1 MKASTFRLRGHMI
14 LEGDMDGEE
23 LILIDG
29 HSGAMCAC
37 NTTAALLLERLREGA
52 RCDELAAGLRE
63 RYGLEADAARRD
75 VRDFL
80 DRLSALAGIEVLDAS
95 AEPSIV
101 ADASL
106 VPTRSAA

>member
-1 MKASTFRLRGHMI
+1 MKANTFRLRSHMI

-37 NTTAALLLERLREGA
+37 NATAALLLEGLREGA
-52 RCDELAAGLRE
+52 RCDELAADLCE

-101 ADASL
+101 ADTGL
-106 VPTRSAA
+106 VPSRSAA

>member
-1 MKASTFRLRGHMI
+1 MI

-52 RCDELAAGLRE
+52 RCDELAADLRE

-101 ADASL
+101 ADTGLAPS
-106 VPTRSAA
+106 RSAA

>member
-52 RCDELAAGLRE
+52 RCDELAADLRE

-101 ADASL
+101 ADTGLAPS
-106 VPTRSAA
+106 RSAA

>member
-1 MKASTFRLRGHMI
+1 MI
-14 LEGDMDGEE
+14 LEGGVDGEE

-37 NTTAALLLERLREGA
+37 NATAALLLERLRGGA
-52 RCDELAAGLRE
+52 RCDELAADLRE

-95 AEPSIV
+95 AKPTIA
-101 ADASL
+101 ADTGL
-106 VPTRSAA
+106 VPSRSAA

>member
-1 MKASTFRLRGHMI
+1 MKASTFRLRSHMI
-14 LEGDMDGEE
+14 LEGDVNAEE

-52 RCDELAAGLRE
+52 RCDELAADLRG

-80 DRLSALAGIEVLDAS
+80 DRLSALACIEVLDAS
-95 AEPSIV
+95 AEPRIA
-101 ADASL
+101 ADTGL

>member
-1 MKASTFRLRGHMI
+1 MKANTFRLRGHMI

-52 RCDELAAGLRE
+52 RCDELAADLRE

-95 AEPSIV
+95 AKPSIV
-101 ADASL
+101 ADTGL
-106 VPTRSAA
+106 VPSRCAA

>member
-14 LEGDMDGEE
+14 LEGDTDGEE

-37 NTTAALLLERLREGA
+37 NSTAALLLERLREGA
-52 RCDELAAGLRE
+52 RCDELAADLRE

-101 ADASL
+101 ADTGL
-106 VPTRSAA
+106 VPTRSVA

>member
-1 MKASTFRLRGHMI
+1 MKASTFRLRSHMI
-14 LEGDMDGEE
+14 LEGDVDGKE

-37 NTTAALLLERLREGA
+37 NSTAAVLLERLREGA
-52 RCDELAAGLRE
+52 RCDELAADLCE
-63 RYGLEADAARRD
+63 RYGLETDVARRD

-80 DRLSALAGIEVLDAS
+80 DGLSALAGIEILDAS
-95 AEPSIV
+95 AEPTFA
-101 ADASL
+101 ADTGL